1 MVYIPE
7 EASRIMYKIA
17 DEKTIRE
24 TFCRDSGMYFI
35 LVQSLF
41 FLFLPTI
48 VEYILNRSSDNVY
61 YIIGMLLVRILGLA
75 GLSLAL
81 YLLIIFP
88 SQSIKQKITEVSIK
102 DDRIIVR
109 SLNGLKEYP
118 FDMFCD
124 NISVHLGFK
133 DSSAPPPVLSKFTS
147 LEDFLTNA
155 FSEIEENLKEP
166 LSKTGTE
173 KKIII
178 NFYKKGK
185 HILILAISP
194 SLIGGLESIKKFL
207 EDWKAK
213 YEEYCEREGVEKNT
227 SVH

>member
-1 MVYIPE
+1 MIY
-7 EASRIMYKIA
+7 RLA
-17 DEKTIRE
+17 DEKTLRE

-75 GLSLAL
+75 GLSVAL

-88 SQSIKQKITEVSIK
+88 SQSIKQKIREVSIK
-102 DDRIIVR
+102 GDRIVVR
-109 SLNGLKEYP
+109 SLNELKEYP
-118 FDMFCD
+118 FNMFCD

-133 DSSAPPPVLSKFTS
+133 ESSALPPVLSKFTS

-155 FSEIEENLKEP
+155 FPEIEENLKEP

-185 HILILAISP
+185 HIFVLAISP
-194 SLIGGLESIKKFL
+194 SLIGDLENIRSFL
-207 EDWKAK
+207 NEFKTK
-213 YEEYCEREGVEKNT
+213 YEEYCERKGMEKNT
-227 SVH
+227 SVHQSPPFLGD